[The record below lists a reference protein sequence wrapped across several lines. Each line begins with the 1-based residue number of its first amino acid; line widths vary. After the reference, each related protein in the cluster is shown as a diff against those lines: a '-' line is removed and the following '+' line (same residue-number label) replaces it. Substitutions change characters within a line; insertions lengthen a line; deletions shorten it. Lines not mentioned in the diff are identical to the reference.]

1 MIVKKINKIK
11 NNQDLDKIDIYAE
24 YKSDDEYKNRLL
36 NNKVLIKEKIPKA
49 LEDIILCLEEC
60 NKLGNFVDYQMYEDL
75 LETVCKQLM
84 INDKMT
90 ESLYN
95 KLIKRYGR
103 YI

>member
-1 MIVKKINKIK
+1 MIVKKNNKTK
-11 NNQDLDKIDIYAE
+11 NNQNLNVIDIYAE

-36 NNKVLIKEKIPKA
+36 NDKILIKEKVPKA

-75 LETVCKQLM
+75 LETVCKHLM
-84 INDKMT
+84 LNDEMT

>member
-1 MIVKKINKIK
+1 MIKKNNKTK
-11 NNQDLDKIDIYAE
+11 NNQNLNVIDIYAE

-36 NNKVLIKEKIPKA
+36 NDKILIEEKVPKT
-49 LEDIILCLEEC
+49 LEDIIFCLEEC

-75 LETVCKQLM
+75 LETVCKHLM